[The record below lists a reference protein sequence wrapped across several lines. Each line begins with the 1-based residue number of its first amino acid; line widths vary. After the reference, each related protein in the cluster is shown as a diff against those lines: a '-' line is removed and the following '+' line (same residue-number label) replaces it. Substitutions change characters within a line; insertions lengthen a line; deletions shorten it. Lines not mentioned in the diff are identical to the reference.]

1 MDLDYSL
8 YARTVSQFS
17 NSKKCTENQKT
28 KLALYEK
35 TKIPKTI
42 EKEER
47 QLDKA
52 TILEISTDLLKQR
65 KELIEKYNSDKSFD
79 I

>member
-1 MDLDYSL
+1 M
-8 YARTVSQFS
+8 
-17 NSKKCTENQKT
+17 
-28 KLALYEK
+28 
-35 TKIPKTI
+35 PKTI